1 MNLASLATRARMSEP
16 ELRGH
21 LVSRGIALDHG
32 AGAAAAVEGE
42 VQRLERGRQAQPSTA
57 PARAEAEPN
66 KWEVL
71 AALDRAC
78 RSLNLSDVQY
88 AEQALIWALKTA
100 GYLP

>member
-1 MNLASLATRARMSEP
+1 MNLAELCTRTGKSEH
-16 ELRGH
+16 ELRAH
-21 LVSRGIALDHG
+21 LASRGIALDHG
-32 AGAAAAVEGE
+32 AGAEAAIEGE

-57 PARAEAEPN
+57 PAAEAEPN

-88 AEQALIWALKTA
+88 AEQALIWALKTT